1 MVMANLMIITG
12 YMLMG
17 YCAGK
22 LLYTKMKNAKA
33 FN

>member
-1 MVMANLMIITG
+1 MANLMIIAG
-12 YMLMG
+12 YMMMG

-22 LLYTKMKNAKA
+22 LLYVKMKNTKA

>member
-1 MVMANLMIITG
+1 MANLMIIAG
-12 YMLMG
+12 YMMMG

-22 LLYTKMKNAKA
+22 LLYAKMKNTKA